1 VALALGWLGMATLG
15 FNVVRVGGFAVSDG
29 LFFMC
34 GAVIVFKLLASN
46 SRGLAPARARG
57 SSQLVLA
64 GSIILLTAGV
74 LATFLSWGPTTSLL
88 VVVRLGYITLLWF
101 WILQTITSSRR
112 ALNVLLSGWRWG
124 VLFTAAC
131 ATVSQLHL
139 ARIGSESPEGR
150 EMAFFGHPNDLG
162 GYLLS
167 GLPLM
172 LLALPRREGRS
183 QSRTTVLRLGSVAL
197 VVFGITAAG
206 SITALASAAVGAAA
220 TFGIPVL
227 LPEARQTRRRRH
239 PLTVLGG
246 VVLALVGI
254 LMLARSDLPVVERI
268 QRFTSGDQ
276 YLEQSV
282 QSRGESNSV
291 ALHSFDQRLVVGV
304 GFDSGSVAAAGDD
317 RILTS
322 GVHNMYLK
330 VMYEAGLP
338 GLIGL
343 LLILG
348 ATFRAAVLLLRNT
361 RSTELYPI
369 VVALSASGLSVGI
382 FAMFQP
388 TLFHRFFWLPIA
400 MMWCVWH
407 LRREELRQQ
416 SREREDAERELRAQP
431 EPVPAP
437 AADPA
442 PPAALPPG
450 PPPGRPNGRG

>member
-1 VALALGWLGMATLG
+1 
-15 FNVVRVGGFAVSDG
+15 
-29 LFFMC
+29 
-34 GAVIVFKLLASN
+34 
-46 SRGLAPARARG
+46 
-57 SSQLVLA
+57 
-64 GSIILLTAGV
+64 
-74 LATFLSWGPTTSLL
+74 
-88 VVVRLGYITLLWF
+88 
-101 WILQTITSSRR
+101 
-112 ALNVLLSGWRWG
+112 
-124 VLFTAAC
+124 
-131 ATVSQLHL
+131 
-139 ARIGSESPEGR
+139 
-150 EMAFFGHPNDLG
+150 
-162 GYLLS
+162 
-167 GLPLM
+167 
-172 LLALPRREGRS
+172 
-183 QSRTTVLRLGSVAL
+183 
-197 VVFGITAAG
+197 
-206 SITALASAAVGAAA
+206 
-220 TFGIPVL
+220 
-227 LPEARQTRRRRH
+227 
-239 PLTVLGG
+239 
-246 VVLALVGI
+246 
-254 LMLARSDLPVVERI
+254 VVERI

-450 PPPGRPNGRG
+450 PPPDRPNGRG